1 MIIPAAN
8 RLGVVKEYYFVRKLE
23 EIAKLN
29 KEGKNVISFGIGSP
43 DQAPSEAT
51 VDALVATSR
60 MGNAHGYQP
69 YRGIPEL
76 RESIASFYK
85 NTYGVDLDPNT
96 EVLPLMGSKE
106 GILHVSMAFLNP
118 GDEVLVPDPGYPTYT
133 SLTTLIGGVVRKY
146 ALREKSNWHPDV
158 EELKKLDLS
167 KVKLMW
173 LNYPH
178 MPTGAEA
185 DKEQIEKIIAFA
197 KEYKILLCF
206 DNPYS
211 LVLNQKKP
219 FSILSI
225 PGAKEVAVEFNSLSK
240 SHNMA
245 GWRIGMMVGSPI
257 YLNPTLVVKSNIDS
271 GMFLGLQKAA
281 IEAFKNSDAWHAERN
296 KIYADRREKIFGI
309 LDKLGFEYSRK
320 QVGLFVWCK
329 PKDAAAIG
337 DIPAFVDRLLNET
350 YVFFTPGAIFG
361 ENGEGYLRASLCV
374 PIEKIIEAE
383 ARIDAWLKK

>member
-1 MIIPAAN
+1 MIIPVAS
-8 RLGVVKEYYFVRKLE
+8 RLDVVKEYYFVRKLE

-43 DQAPSEAT
+43 DLAPSAAT

-60 MGNAHGYQP
+60 LSTAHGYQP

-85 NTYGVDLDPNT
+85 NTYDVDLDPNT

-133 SLTTLIGGVVRKY
+133 SLTTLIGASVRKY
-146 ALREKSNWHPDV
+146 ALSEKNNWHPDV
-158 EELKKLDLS
+158 EELKKQDLS
-167 KVKLMW
+167 KVKMMW

-185 DKEQIEKIIAFA
+185 DREQIEKIVSFA
-197 KEYKILLCF
+197 REQKILLCF

-225 PGAKEVAVEFNSLSK
+225 PGAKAVAVEFNSLSK

-245 GWRIGMMVGSPI
+245 GWRIGMMLGSPV
-257 YLNPTLVVKSNIDS
+257 YLNPTLTVKSNIDS
-271 GMFLGLQKAA
+271 GMYLGLQKAA
-281 IEAFKNSDAWHAERN
+281 IEAFKNTDLWHAERN
-296 KIYADRREKIFGI
+296 SIYAERREKIFGI
-309 LDKLGFEYSRK
+309 LDKLGFEFSRA

-329 PKDAAAIG
+329 PKDPTAIK
-337 DIPAFVDRLLNET
+337 DIPAFVDRMLNEA

-361 ENGEGYLRASLCV
+361 EQGEGYMRASLCV
-374 PIEKIIEAE
+374 PIEKIDEAE
-383 ARIDAWLKK
+383 TRIDAWLKK

>member
-8 RLGVVKEYYFVRKLE
+8 RLNTVKEYYFVRKLE

-43 DQAPSEAT
+43 DLAPSEAT
-51 VDALVATSR
+51 VNALVQTSKLP
-60 MGNAHGYQP
+60 NAHGYQP

-76 RESIASFYK
+76 RDGISSFYK
-85 NTYGVDLDPNT
+85 STYGVDLDPNT
-96 EVLPLMGSKE
+96 EILPLMGSKE
-106 GILHVSMAFLNP
+106 GILHVSLAFLNP

-133 SLTTLIGGVVRKY
+133 SLTTLIGGQVRKY
-146 ALREKSNWHPDV
+146 ALSEKSNWHPDV

-167 KVKLMW
+167 KVKMMW

-185 DKEQIEKIIAFA
+185 DREQIEKIVAFA

-211 LVLNQKKP
+211 LVLNQKQP

-225 PGAKEVAVEFNSLSK
+225 PGAKDVAVEFNSLSK

-257 YLNPTLVVKSNIDS
+257 YLNPALTVKSNIDS
-271 GMFLGLQKAA
+271 GMYLGLQKAA
-281 IEAFKNSDAWHAERN
+281 VEAFRNTAEWHAERN
-296 KIYADRREKIFGI
+296 KVYADRREKIFGI
-309 LDKLGFEYSRK
+309 LDKLGFEYNRK

-337 DIPAFVDRLLNET
+337 DIPAFIDRLLNEA

-361 ENGEGYLRASLCV
+361 ERGEGYLRASL
-374 PIEKIIEAE
+374 
-383 ARIDAWLKK
+383 